1 MNMQFSRVSQIFLF
15 VAVLLGM
22 ILLAQI
28 WSQAGVQHIGLS
40 ELQGYIQQGVVKDVQ
55 LNSTTGIV
63 HGHFK
68 EKTAPAEKTA
78 NFETVY
84 DQHHPEDL
92 TSAMREFDVKYE
104 IVQPTFWESVLN
116 PSTLVVVLLFAVPI
130 VFLIWLMNRQMQSS
144 GNNQAMN
151 FGKSRARLAGEGKKR
166 IMFDDVRGVDEAVE
180 ELKEVVDFLREP
192 KKYEALGA
200 EIPKGVLLVGPPG
213 CGKTHLAKAVAGEA
227 NVPFFYISGSD
238 FVEMFVGVGAS
249 RVRDLFD
256 QAKRRAPCLVFID
269 ELDAVGR
276 HRGTGIGGTH
286 DEREQTLNQMLV
298 EMDGFEPNSGII
310 VLAAT
315 NRPDVLDP
323 ALLRPGRF
331 DRRIVVDAPDLAGR
345 KSILE
350 LYLKNKPGSQ
360 DINTREVA
368 QRTPGFSGADLK
380 NTVNEA
386 ALLAAR
392 ENRDR
397 VSNNDIYEAIDRVV
411 AGPERRSRIISPV
424 ERKVIAYH
432 ELGHA
437 IVNHELEHTDP
448 VHKISILP
456 RGQALGYT
464 LHFPNE
470 DRFLVSKKQMLSR
483 ISVALGGRAAEELV
497 FGDVTTG
504 ASNDLQRSTQLVRDI
519 VTKYGM
525 SEELG
530 PIQFG
535 NQHEN
540 PFLGRSMMEDRNY
553 SDAIAFRI
561 DEEVKKIVTTAFER
575 AKEVLSMQRLKMDY
589 IAELLIEKEY
599 LERDEFERLMAE
611 PVPDGWTPK
620 PPGSGIMD
628 DSATEEAQEHLTETL
643 SPTKVD
649 SRPPRIQP
657 QPGLTMRADR

>member
-1 MNMQFSRVSQIFLF
+1 
-15 VAVLLGM
+15 
-22 ILLAQI
+22 
-28 WSQAGVQHIGLS
+28 
-40 ELQGYIQQGVVKDVQ
+40 
-55 LNSTTGIV
+55 
-63 HGHFK
+63 
-68 EKTAPAEKTA
+68 
-78 NFETVY
+78 
-84 DQHHPEDL
+84 
-92 TSAMREFDVKYE
+92 
-104 IVQPTFWESVLN
+104 
-116 PSTLVVVLLFAVPI
+116 
-130 VFLIWLMNRQMQSS
+130 
-144 GNNQAMN
+144 
-151 FGKSRARLAGEGKKR
+151 
-166 IMFDDVRGVDEAVE
+166 MFDDVRGVDEAVE
-180 ELKEVVDFLREP
+180 ELREVVDFLREP

-350 LYLKNKPGSQ
+350 LYLKNKPGAA
-360 DINTREVA
+360 DVNTRQIA

-392 ENRDR
+392 DNRDKLR
-397 VSNNDIYEAIDRVV
+397 AGDIYEAIDRVV
-411 AGPERRSRIISPV
+411 AGPERRSRIISPH
-424 ERKVIAYH
+424 ERRVIAYH

-437 IVNHELEHTDP
+437 IVNHMLDHTDP

-464 LHFPNE
+464 LHFPSE
-470 DRFLVSKKQMLSR
+470 DRFLVSKHQLLSR
-483 ISVALGGRAAEELV
+483 VSVALGGRAAEETV
-497 FGDVTTG
+497 FGDITTG
-504 ASNDLQRSTQLVRDI
+504 ASNDLQKSTQLVRDM

-525 SEELG
+525 TEELG

-553 SDAIAFRI
+553 SDEIAYRI
-561 DEEVKKIVTTAFER
+561 DAEVKRIVTECYDA
-575 AKEVLSMQRLKMDY
+575 AKRVLTEQRTKMDFL
-589 IAELLIEKEY
+589 AELLMEREY
-599 LERDEFERLMAE
+599 LEREEFEDLMNK
-611 PVPDGWTPK
+611 PVPEGWTPK
-620 PPGSGIMD
+620 PPPSDDD
-628 DSATEEAQEHLTETL
+628 DSPLESQVEQLTETL
-643 SPTKVD
+643 TPQKPKD
-649 SRPPRIQP
+649 GRPPRISP
-657 QPGLTMRADR
+657 QPAG

>member
-1 MNMQFSRVSQIFLF
+1 MQGNVVRVTSSELEAYIEEGQVENVQLMQASNEAHGDFIES
-15 VAVLLGM
+15 
-22 ILLAQI
+22 
-28 WSQAGVQHIGLS
+28 SQAAEAKKTTKFIATYEPERSGQLV
-40 ELQGYIQQGVVKDVQ
+40 ELMKQNNVK
-55 LNSTTGIV
+55 
-63 HGHFK
+63 
-68 EKTAPAEKTA
+68 
-78 NFETVY
+78 
-84 DQHHPEDL
+84 
-92 TSAMREFDVKYE
+92 FDFVK
-104 IVQPTFWESVLN
+104 PSFWDSLFSPSVIFM
-116 PSTLVVVLLFAVPI
+116 VLLFAIPLLFI
-130 VFLIWLMNRQMQSS
+130 FWLMNRQMQGG

-151 FGKSRARLAGEGKKR
+151 FGKSRARLASDGKRR
-166 IMFDDVRGVDEAVE
+166 ITFADVAGVDEAVA
-180 ELKEVVDFLREP
+180 ELTEVVDFLREP

-256 QAKRRAPCLVFID
+256 QAKRRAPCLIFID

-331 DRRIVVDAPDLAGR
+331 DRRIVVDAPDLNGR
-345 KSILE
+345 LGILKI
-350 LYLKNKPGSQ
+350 YARNKPFAD
-360 DINTREVA
+360 DINLEEVA

-380 NTVNEA
+380 NTINEA

-392 ENRDR
+392 LGAKK
-397 VSNNDIYEAIDRVV
+397 VHAQHLYEAIDRVI
-411 AGPERRSRIISPV
+411 AGPERKSRIIN
-424 ERKVIAYH
+424 EREKKIIAYH

-437 IVNHELEHTDP
+437 IVSHFLLDSDP

-464 LHFPNE
+464 LNFPEE
-470 DRFLVSKKQMLSR
+470 DRFLVTRQQIISR
-483 ISVALGGRAAEELV
+483 VCAALGGRAAEDLV
-497 FGDVTTG
+497 FQEITTG
-504 ASNDLQRSTQLVRDI
+504 AQNDLERSTQMVRSMI
-519 VTKYGM
+519 TKYGM
-525 SEELG
+525 SDELG

-535 NQHEN
+535 NQHDN

-553 SDAIAFRI
+553 SDEIAYRI
-561 DEEVKKIVTTAFER
+561 DKETKRIVEECFEK
-575 AKEVLSMQRLKMDY
+575 AEGVLRENREKMDFCAA
-589 IAELLIEKEY
+589 ILMEKEY
-599 LERDEFERLMAE
+599 LDRQEFEDIMANPVPEGWGPGDSLPESVREKYGLIETPETEAAQPQAE
-611 PVPDGWTPK
+611 PGEARESTDSCHEEHDGPLHA
-620 PPGSGIMD
+620 PS
-628 DSATEEAQEHLTETL
+628 S
-643 SPTKVD
+643 S
-649 SRPPRIQP
+649 S
-657 QPGLTMRADR
+657 

>member
-1 MNMQFSRVSQIFLF
+1 MQTSRLSQ
-15 VAVLLGM
+15 
-22 ILLAQI
+22 
-28 WSQAGVQHIGLS
+28 
-40 ELQGYIQQGVVKDVQ
+40 
-55 LNSTTGIV
+55 
-63 HGHFK
+63 
-68 EKTAPAEKTA
+68 
-78 NFETVY
+78 
-84 DQHHPEDL
+84 
-92 TSAMREFDVKYE
+92 
-104 IVQPTFWESVLN
+104 
-116 PSTLVVVLLFAVPI
+116 
-130 VFLIWLMNRQMQSS
+130 VFLILLVLVGLMLLIQNFTAQPVAKVSISQLREYIDNNTVAEVKLVRQTGDLHGEFREPQDVNNDGTSYKLFSSKFNPDDTTRLTDLLDDAARSGLKWEWDNASPWAGLMSPQTLLLVVLFALPVVFIFWLMNRQMQSG
-144 GNNQAMN
+144 GNNQAIN
-151 FGKSRARLAGEGKKR
+151 FGKSRARLASDGKRR
-166 IMFDDVRGVDEAVE
+166 ITFADVAGAEEAVE
-180 ELKEVVDFLREP
+180 ELREVVDFLRDP
-192 KKYEALGA
+192 KRYESLGA

-310 VLAAT
+310 VIAAT

-331 DRRIVVDAPDLAGR
+331 DRRVVVDAPDLGGR
-345 KSILE
+345 KGIME
-350 LYLKNKPGSQ
+350 IYARNKPIA
-360 DINTREVA
+360 DDVDLAEVA
-368 QRTPGFSGADLK
+368 QRTPGFTGADLK
-380 NTVNEA
+380 NVLNEA

-392 ENRDR
+392 IGKAK
-397 VSNNDIYEAIDRVV
+397 VSARELYEAVDRVV
-411 AGPERRSRIISPV
+411 AGPERKSRIIS
-424 ERKVIAYH
+424 ETEKKIIAYH

-437 IVNHELEHTDP
+437 IVSHQLLHTDP

-464 LHFPNE
+464 LQFPE
-470 DRFLVSKKQMLSR
+470 QDRFLVSKQQILDR

-504 ASNDLQRSTQLVRDI
+504 ASNDLQRSTEMVRDMI
-519 VTKYGM
+519 TKYGM

-540 PFLGRSMMEDRNY
+540 PFLGRSMTEDRNY
-553 SDAIAFRI
+553 SEEIAFRI
-561 DEEVKKIVTTAFER
+561 DQEVKRIMTDCYNRAYSALKGVRER
-575 AKEVLSMQRLKMDY
+575 MDH
-589 IAELLIEKEY
+589 IAEILIEREH
-599 LERDEFERLMAE
+599 LNRHEFEQLMAGE
-611 PVPDGWTPK
+611 TPVEWSNQGDAGGSTPPSPNAPATASTKPNTPPAGGWK
-620 PPGSGIMD
+620 PAPAGG
-628 DSATEEAQEHLTETL
+628 
-643 SPTKVD
+643 
-649 SRPPRIQP
+649 
-657 QPGLTMRADR
+657 

>member
-1 MNMQFSRVSQIFLF
+1 MQTSRISQIFLTII
-15 VAVLLGM
+15 VLLGV
-22 ILLAQI
+22 LLI
-28 WSQAGVQHIGLS
+28 VQYFMQPNIQRIALS
-40 ELQGYIQQGVVKDVQ
+40 ELEGYIENGEVKEVK
-55 LNSTTGIV
+55 LVKSAGEARGEFLPTSEAVNA
-63 HGHFK
+63 HG
-68 EKTAPAEKTA
+68 TAYFSAA
-78 NFETVY
+78 Y
-84 DQHHPEDL
+84 DESYAPNLIELMKQH
-92 TSAMREFDVKYE
+92 DVKYE
-104 IVQPTFWESVLN
+104 TVN
-116 PSTLVVVLLFAVPI
+116 PSLWETLFSPQTLLLVALFALPI
-130 VFLIWLMNRQMQSS
+130 IFIFWLMNRQMQNS
-144 GNNQAMN
+144 GNSQAMN
-151 FGKSRARLAGEGKKR
+151 FGKSRARLASDGKRR
-166 IMFDDVRGVDEAVE
+166 ITFTDVAGVDEAVE
-180 ELKEVVDFLREP
+180 ELREVVDFLRDP

-331 DRRIVVDAPDLAGR
+331 DRRIVVDLPDLQGRAGIL
-345 KSILE
+345 SI
-350 LYLKNKPGSQ
+350 YSRNKPIDAS
-360 DINTREVA
+360 IAMEELA

-380 NTVNEA
+380 NVVNEA

-392 ENRDR
+392 EGCKKVEPDHM
-397 VSNNDIYEAIDRVV
+397 YEAIDRVV
-411 AGPERRSRIISPV
+411 AGPERKSRIISDR
-424 ERKVIAYH
+424 EKQVIAYH

-437 IVNHELEHTDP
+437 IVGHVLMPDDP
-448 VHKISILP
+448 VHKVSILP

-464 LHFPNE
+464 LNFPSE
-470 DRFLVSKKQMLSR
+470 DRFLISKQQILNR
-483 ISVALGGRAAEELV
+483 ISMTLGGRAAEELV

-504 ASNDLQRSTQLVRDI
+504 AQNDLQRATEMVRNM

-540 PFLGRSMMEDRNY
+540 PFLGRSMTEDRNY
-553 SDAIAFRI
+553 SDEIAFRI
-561 DEEVKKIVTTAFER
+561 DQEVKRIITECFEQ
-575 AKEVLSMQRLKMDY
+575 AKLALNSLRQRLDY
-589 IAELLIEKEY
+589 IAEMLIEKEH
-599 LERDEFERLMAE
+599 LNRDDFERLMNN
-611 PVPDGWTPK
+611 PLPDGWQPKLVLTGMASRVVKPESIFGDHNHNQPRPGPTPA
-620 PPGSGIMD
+620 P
-628 DSATEEAQEHLTETL
+628 A
-643 SPTKVD
+643 
-649 SRPPRIQP
+649 
-657 QPGLTMRADR
+657 GL